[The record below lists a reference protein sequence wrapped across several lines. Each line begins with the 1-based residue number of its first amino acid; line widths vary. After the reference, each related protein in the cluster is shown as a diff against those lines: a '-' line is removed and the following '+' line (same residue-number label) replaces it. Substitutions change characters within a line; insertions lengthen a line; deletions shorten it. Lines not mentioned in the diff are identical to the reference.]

1 METAAAL
8 SENKGKLVKSGQFW
22 TYEGTP
28 VTIRFVIRV
37 DDPSGRLPAGNYIA
51 DQLEKAG
58 FKVERLLYDRTKA
71 SDLVYGGNPADYE
84 WTMYTEGW
92 GAGAT
97 RRWWDVTIPRCMPPI
112 MDICPAEPPKAS
124 GTIKMMNDRLA
135 QKSYNGWFLT
145 SDEYWNDNLKATRLG
160 LEEAVRIYLVS
171 QMQYFVANKDR
182 FNSRMLYG
190 LGDGLNNWSIRSADV
205 KPNDKD
211 EKVLRVTQY
220 SARGGLFMSAW
231 DPVGVDGF
239 SDVYSAAIVEAC
251 SDPSTF
257 EAPNDASG
265 YPLRVKWDENKS
277 YNKGRSRTRW

>member
-1 METAAAL
+1 
-8 SENKGKLVKSGQFW
+8 
-22 TYEGTP
+22 
-28 VTIRFVIRV
+28 
-37 DDPSGRLPAGNYIA
+37 
-51 DQLEKAG
+51 
-58 FKVERLLYDRTKA
+58 
-71 SDLVYGGNPADYE
+71 
-84 WTMYTEGW
+84 
-92 GAGAT
+92 
-97 RRWWDVTIPRCMPPI
+97 
-112 MDICPAEPPKAS
+112 
-124 GTIKMMNDRLA
+124 MMNDRLA

-231 DPVGVDGF
+231 DPLVSTDSAMYTVRRLLRPVAILPPSKHRTMHVGVP
-239 SDVYSAAIVEAC
+239 
-251 SDPSTF
+251 PS
-257 EAPNDASG
+257 G
-265 YPLRVKWDENKS
+265 
-277 YNKGRSRTRW
+277 